1 LSRALFIKDGGM
13 PKMET
18 VGQRLQFLRTQNAL
32 TLDQLA
38 GQSGLSKSFLWEVEH
53 DRTGITGEKLVRV
66 ANVLGAS
73 LDFILRGQPTP
84 QHYKPE
90 AIEIPGELSQLAEE
104 RGLSYR
110 QTLALLEIGSSII
123 ARRSTKAH
131 GRKSKEDWGKLYD
144 GVKDFLE
151 EK

>member
-1 LSRALFIKDGGM
+1 M

-18 VGQRLQFLRTQNAL
+18 LGQRLQFLRTRKGL

-38 GQSGLSKSFLWEVEH
+38 GQSRLSKSFLWEVEH
-53 DRTGITGEKLVRV
+53 DRTGISGEKLLQV

-73 LDFILRGQPTP
+73 LDFILRGEPTP
-84 QHYKPE
+84 QNYKPE
-90 AIEIPGELSQLAEE
+90 AIEIPQELSELAEE

-110 QTLALLEIGSSII
+110 QTLVLLEIGSSII

-131 GRKSKEDWGKLYD
+131 ERKSKDDWGKLYE
-144 GVKDFLE
+144 GVKEFLE

>member
-1 LSRALFIKDGGM
+1 M

-18 VGQRLQFLRTQNAL
+18 VGQRLLFLRTRKDL

-38 GQSGLSKSFLWEVEH
+38 EQSGLSKSFLWEVEH
-53 DRTGITGEKLVRV
+53 DRTGISGAKLLRI

-73 LDFILRGQPTP
+73 LDFLLRGKPVP
-84 QHYKPE
+84 QNYKPE
-90 AIEIPGELSQLAEE
+90 AIEIPRELSELAEE

-110 QTLALLEIGSSII
+110 QTLALLEIESSIL
-123 ARRSTKAH
+123 ARRSSKIH
-131 GRKSKEDWGKLYD
+131 ERKSKEDWGKLYE
-144 GVKDFLE
+144 GVKEFLE